1 MLCVVQ
7 HPFTASTPLQCE
19 RCGRSPTVAVYA
31 WHAEG
36 LNWETMDRRHVC
48 FPCAQIAVDNALVEG
63 AAVYDGACKIDDT
76 DDLMSPNQSF
86 NDANHL
92 PSERGLMMWENAGTG
107 HCLHPT
113 GHCMG
118 SGLTCPVYR
127 CVTYSGFRF
136 QERILCCICLEI
148 VGESHSGDF
157 MNMAMTRFSV
167 RPRCGYR
174 RADNAARQRTKQT
187 ISLCESCGGRGGG
200 LCPYCSATGI
210 HHTA

>member
-1 MLCVVQ
+1 MWCVVQ
-7 HPFTASTPLQCE
+7 HSFTASQCE

-31 WHAEG
+31 WHVKG
-36 LNWETMDRRHVC
+36 LNWETMDRHHVC
-48 FPCAQIAVDNALVEG
+48 FPCARIAVENALVEG
-63 AAVYDGACKIDDT
+63 AVVYDGACKIDDK

-86 NDANHL
+86 TNANHL
-92 PSERGLMMWENAGTG
+92 PSERGLLMWENVGTG
-107 HCLHPT
+107 YCSEPT

-127 CVTYSGFRF
+127 CVTYSGSDGFRF

-148 VGESHSGDF
+148 VGERHSGDF
-157 MNMAMTRFSV
+157 MDMALTRANV
-167 RPRCGYR
+167 RPVCGYR
-174 RADNAARQRTKQT
+174 RAARQRTKQT